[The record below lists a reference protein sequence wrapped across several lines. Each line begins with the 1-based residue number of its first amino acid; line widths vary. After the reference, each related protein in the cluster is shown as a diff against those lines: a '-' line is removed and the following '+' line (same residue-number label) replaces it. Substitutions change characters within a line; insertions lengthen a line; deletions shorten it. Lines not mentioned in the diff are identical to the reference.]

1 MCVLERS
8 GRCKMA
14 PGHGGA
20 LHAPLSKRR
29 QVWGGQEAPLL
40 NSCCAGQCSPGWA
53 QSFLSHGQHCW
64 CLEDRALNSAS
75 GPQVRGRTL
84 ALQVCGVF
92 GTHPGPTF
100 CTSAC
105 RLCDPGYFSSLFQA
119 SASLFLER
127 WFIFSLFFFLSQML
141 IQGGNPLHKQSGGH
155 LQMQERPGSSLESAS
170 PVVRM
175 HVSTLPH
182 IQNLFKGRKCLSW
195 NMFHKVNPNLNQ
207 DARVTSSRAAVESHF
222 ASQIH
227 LGSSQ
232 HCSASATPASV
243 SSWESVHSRG
253 VPPAL

>member
-1 MCVLERS
+1 MGRTRSTFAEQLLCRTVLSRLGSELPESRPTLLVS
-8 GRCKMA
+8 GGPGSQLCLWA
-14 PGHGGA
+14 PSQGQDAGPPG
-20 LHAPLSKRR
+20 
-29 QVWGGQEAPLL
+29 VWGVWDTPR
-40 NSCCAGQCSPGWA
+40 SY
-53 QSFLSHGQHCW
+53 FLHF
-64 CLEDRALNSAS
+64 R
-75 GPQVRGRTL
+75 
-84 ALQVCGVF
+84 LQAVSSWVF
-92 GTHPGPTF
+92 
-100 CTSAC
+100 
-105 RLCDPGYFSSLFQA
+105 LFQA

>member
-1 MCVLERS
+1 MLVS
-8 GRCKMA
+8 GGPGSQLCLWA
-14 PGHGGA
+14 PSQGQDAGPPG
-20 LHAPLSKRR
+20 
-29 QVWGGQEAPLL
+29 VWGVWETPRSYFLHFRLQAVSSWVFLF
-40 NSCCAGQCSPGWA
+40 SIPGL
-53 QSFLSHGQHCW
+53 SFPIFRKVVH
-64 CLEDRALNSAS
+64 
-75 GPQVRGRTL
+75 
-84 ALQVCGVF
+84 
-92 GTHPGPTF
+92 
-100 CTSAC
+100 
-105 RLCDPGYFSSLFQA
+105 LF
-119 SASLFLER
+119 
-127 WFIFSLFFFLSQML
+127 FIFFLSQML

-155 LQMQERPGSSLESAS
+155 LQRQERPGSSLERAS

-243 SSWESVHSRG
+243 CSWESVHSRG